1 MGLQPEYRIGKKSTI
16 LLLECEKM
24 FIAKPKITNWI
35 DSKEFKTAKLARK
48 YLEEYND
55 MKMPLK
61 DWIQIGKL
69 IEKTDENVRV

>member
-1 MGLQPEYRIGKKSTI
+1 
-16 LLLECEKM
+16 M

-35 DSKEFKTAKLARK
+35 DSKEFKTAKLAQK

>member
-1 MGLQPEYRIGKKSTI
+1 
-16 LLLECEKM
+16 M